1 MTRRRLAADAW
12 ANIRFRLQ
20 GSTDEGTEA
29 VKERISS
36 AIAGVEVRR
45 LMRLVPS
52 VLAGVLPRVYP
63 EMLEIAY
70 GHQDEGR
77 RTYIVTAASQEMAEA
92 MAYVL
97 QFDGAIGY
105 RSEQRDGVYTGRPEG
120 PFTYREGKAQEV
132 RRLAA
137 EEDIDL
143 SASYAYSDSES
154 DLPLLRTVGNPVVV
168 NPDHALTR
176 IAREEGWPIVR
187 LERLGRWLKIAAAG
201 AVALATAGG
210 AVVPR
215 VARR

>member
-1 MTRRRLAADAW
+1 VTRRRLAADAW